1 MSQSAP
7 SEDHPFADEATQ
19 VRIGVFRFARRMRTQ
34 RAIDS
39 MSDGQFSVLASLV
52 INGPQTPGQLA
63 DSERVSAPSMNRTVN
78 CLQDSGYVERSAD
91 ATDGRK
97 VIVTITESGRAVV
110 EETVKR
116 RDAWVEQTLASLGSS
131 DREVLVRAAAIM
143 QGLAGA

>member
-52 INGPQTPGQLA
+52 INGPQTPGQLG
-63 DSERVSAPSMNRTVN
+63 RV
-78 CLQDSGYVERSAD
+78 
-91 ATDGRK
+91 
-97 VIVTITESGRAVV
+97 
-110 EETVKR
+110 
-116 RDAWVEQTLASLGSS
+116 
-131 DREVLVRAAAIM
+131 
-143 QGLAGA
+143 